1 MRYRMLFSAAFS
13 LALLGGCQHPMEN
26 PYFPVK
32 ESGLN
37 WVEIRHYALGKNTQ
51 RVRVR
56 LDGNGVV
63 TVREGTSPLVSNPFA
78 KDVNNAQWNDIRE
91 TRVNIP
97 REDAVVLF
105 QGLVDK
111 GLFEKPKKP
120 EKVEEADQIYVSANI
135 QNKTVTYVDPVGDS
149 ELAEQLKM
157 MVLMFYHPQPR
168 RTPK

>member
-1 MRYRMLFSAAFS
+1 MSYKIFFLAICSA
-13 LALLGGCQHPMEN
+13 ALLGGCQNPMEN
-26 PYFPVK
+26 PYFSVK

-37 WVEIRHYALGKNTQ
+37 WIEIRHYTMSKNTQ

-63 TVREGTSPLVSNPFA
+63 TVREGTSPLVGNPFA
-78 KDVNNAQWNDIRE
+78 KDVNSPQWNDIRE
-91 TRVNIP
+91 SRLTIP

-135 QNKTVTYVDPVGDS
+135 QNKTVTYVDPVGDPD
-149 ELAEQLKM
+149 LAEQLKM
-157 MVLMFYHPQPR
+157 MVLMFYHPQPKR
-168 RTPK
+168 NRE